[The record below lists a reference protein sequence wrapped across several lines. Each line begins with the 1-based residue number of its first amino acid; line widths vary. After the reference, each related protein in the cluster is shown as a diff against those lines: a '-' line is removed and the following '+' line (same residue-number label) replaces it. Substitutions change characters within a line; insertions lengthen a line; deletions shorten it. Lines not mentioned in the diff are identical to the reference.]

1 MTMKEQKIRALLKSY
16 KEAETSRDEEN
27 ILRDYFQTTT
37 EIPED
42 LKADQHLFKGFQN
55 AQDEADFEFNFEKPE
70 VKKSSYKFYKVAAVI
85 IVLVTTSFYVNNHYQ
100 NYKEQEEARLVYK
113 QTKEVL
119 DKLSYEINKASSNLK
134 HLDKLQETKERLIQ

>member
-1 MTMKEQKIRALLKSY
+1 MRMKEQKIRALLKSY
-16 KEAETSRDEEN
+16 EETKTSLDEEN

-42 LKADQHLFKGFQN
+42 LKIYQHLFKGFQ
-55 AQDEADFEFNFEKPE
+55 EAKDGESFEFNFEKPQ
-70 VKKSSYKFYKVAAVI
+70 VKKSRYKFYKVAAVI
-85 IVLVTTSFYVNNHYQ
+85 IVLIATSFYVNNHYQ

-134 HLDKLQETKERLIQ
+134 HLNKLQETKERLIQ